1 MIGETVGNYRIT
13 KLLGEGGM
21 GAVYLAEHPGIGRKA
36 AVKVLHPDLTRHTD
50 MATRFFNEARAANA
64 IRHPGIVEVLDF
76 GTLPTGVSYIV
87 MEFLEG
93 ESLAARLRTSGRLPI
108 ATAIEYTRQAAEAL
122 GAAHAKGIVHRDLKP
137 DNLYVV
143 PDPRNPGRE
152 MIKVL
157 DFGIAKL
164 GAGPTSPGSVKTR
177 TGTIMGTPVYMSPEQ
192 CRGTKEVDHRTDVYA
207 LGIILYEM
215 LCGAPPFVSEGH
227 GELIHLHI
235 SEPPPPP
242 RSRNPAIP
250 ERIEAAVLRALAKD
264 PARRFQTMDELSRA
278 LGGGTLAA
286 SAAPTP
292 RSVDLPASAATQPID
307 NPPRGTTL
315 SASASLIERQAT
327 VSGGSR
333 RGPLIAV
340 GLALAA
346 AAGYAV
352 FTRAHREPD
361 RAPVVVA
368 PSPVP
373 APAPPAPAAP
383 APKPISKIAVKL
395 TSDPVGARVVRERD
409 GALIGVT
416 PLEESWPSSS
426 GSEKL
431 RLEKDGYRLES
442 VIVPLDLGVDLAFP
456 LKPVPAPPAHR
467 HGSSAHAASASSAKP
482 SMQPP
487 PPAPA
492 PTPAPPPM
500 PAPAAPPKPAAR
512 PRAEPVPL

>member
-1 MIGETVGNYRIT
+1 MSQIRAVIGETVGNYRIT

-207 LGIILYEM
+207 LGIILYEALTGTPPHAGRGVMEIYKKTM
-215 LCGAPPFVSEGH
+215 LEV
-227 GELIHLHI
+227 
-235 SEPPPPP
+235 PPPPSAKNPKVSP
-242 RSRNPAIP
+242 RLDAIVMKALQKSP
-250 ERIEAAVLRALAKD
+250 DLRHPDGGALAD
-264 PARRFQTMDELSRA
+264 
-278 LGGGTLAA
+278 
-286 SAAPTP
+286 
-292 RSVDLPASAATQPID
+292 DL
-307 NPPRGTTL
+307 
-315 SASASLIERQAT
+315 
-327 VSGGSR
+327 
-333 RGPLIAV
+333 
-340 GLALAA
+340 
-346 AAGYAV
+346 AV
-352 FTRAHREPD
+352 FLG
-361 RAPVVVA
+361 
-368 PSPVP
+368 S
-373 APAPPAPAAP
+373 APAAP
-383 APKPISKIAVKL
+383 FR
-395 TSDPVGARVVRERD
+395 TS
-409 GALIGVT
+409 
-416 PLEESWPSSS
+416 
-426 GSEKL
+426 
-431 RLEKDGYRLES
+431 
-442 VIVPLDLGVDLAFP
+442 
-456 LKPVPAPPAHR
+456 
-467 HGSSAHAASASSAKP
+467 
-482 SMQPP
+482 
-487 PPAPA
+487 
-492 PTPAPPPM
+492 
-500 PAPAAPPKPAAR
+500 
-512 PRAEPVPL
+512 